1 MLNLFDALFQ
11 GVKLLYDFS
20 RSSSI
25 AKFVEIRDT
34 QNINIL
40 IIG

>member
-1 MLNLFDALFQ
+1 MVNLFDALFQ
-11 GVKLLYDFS
+11 GVKLLCDFS

-25 AKFVEIRDT
+25 TKFVEIRDT

-40 IIG
+40 IIR